1 MTKTSNSF
9 LLSLDTWRDGV
20 VSPASIVALSAA
32 LAFDDGIERK
42 RGRVIWRNDEMK
54 RGLSHSIAGNGVEED
69 NGENR
74 TIGET
79 ANHTQ

>member
-1 MTKTSNSF
+1 M
-9 LLSLDTWRDGV
+9 SLDTWSKQRDCVGA
-20 VSPASIVALSAA
+20 ASIVALSAA
-32 LAFDDGIERK
+32 LGFDDGFEV
-42 RGRVIWRNDEMK
+42 GRVIWRNDEMK
-54 RGLSHSIAGNGVEED
+54 RGLAPSQLRRSNGVDED